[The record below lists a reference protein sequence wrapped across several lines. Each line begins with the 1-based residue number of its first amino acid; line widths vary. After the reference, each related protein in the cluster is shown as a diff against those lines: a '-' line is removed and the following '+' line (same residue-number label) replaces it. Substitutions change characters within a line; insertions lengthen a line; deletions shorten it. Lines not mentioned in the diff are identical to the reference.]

1 MCMDGEAFTRYAKAE
16 KELCEMAGA
25 VLTNI
30 IKEIE
35 TRHDI
40 RIAELR
46 VTMDRPRSMNGWPAA
61 NCVMVREEDVDAT
74 DGQKRGR
81 DGRPLAASLERRT

>member
-1 MCMDGEAFTRYAKAE
+1 
-16 KELCEMAGA
+16 
-25 VLTNI
+25 
-30 IKEIE
+30 
-35 TRHDI
+35 
-40 RIAELR
+40 
-46 VTMDRPRSMNGWPAA
+46 MDRAHSMNGWPAA